1 MSDYF
6 TRDETAMCHLGVV
19 MGITT
24 RSRAL
29 LEVDGTMG
37 KTPFMM
43 SLAA

>member
-6 TRDETAMCHLGVV
+6 TRDETALCHLGVV
-19 MGITT
+19 MDITT
-24 RSRAL
+24 CPPAL
-29 LEVDGTMG
+29 LEVDATIG

>member
-6 TRDETAMCHLGVV
+6 TRDDAALCHLGVV
-19 MGITT
+19 MGTT
-24 RSRAL
+24 TCPRAL

>member
-6 TRDETAMCHLGVV
+6 TSDETAMCHLGVV
-19 MGITT
+19 MGTT
-24 RSRAL
+24 TCPRAL
-29 LEVDGTMG
+29 LEVDATMG